1 VISGRDLWIDLGT
14 ALAKPPSISL
24 EPSPFG
30 NRPLGANQPSQ
41 AVDSLGSQEIEIPES
56 PSTVRV
62 SPAASVE
69 RYHNDRDSSEG
80 PTATATITQVVPAHT
95 EVEDQPEGQEQG
107 QEESGSSGGDLPQ
120 QTA

>member
-1 VISGRDLWIDLGT
+1 VISGRDLRIDLGT
-14 ALAKPPSISL
+14 ALAKPPPISL

-30 NRPLGANQPSQ
+30 NRTLGANQPSQ